1 MSKPPAWQTTLL
13 SVVIGL
19 ALLAGWHLATL
30 KPSAP
35 AAAAGGAG
43 SEYARLAGAAAP
55 GSRAASAIP
64 TPGEVARR
72 AGELLSTAFS
82 GWRSNNQGLGFHL
95 LDSLVRVLT
104 GFAFAV
110 AVAVPAG
117 FALGLSPLLLGAL
130 NPYIQV
136 LRPISPLAWMPL
148 ALYTLRD
155 SAMAAIFV
163 IFVCALWPLLINT
176 TFGVAGVRSEW
187 LNVARVM
194 GLPLWKRIGRIVFPA
209 ALPMILT
216 GMRISIG
223 IAWLVIVAAEMV
235 VGNSGVGYFVWNE
248 WNNLQIS
255 SMIVA
260 ILLIGLVG
268 LGLDQLLGAVQ
279 RRLAF
284 RE

>member
-1 MSKPPAWQTTLL
+1 MNPRPWHAPAL
-13 SVVIGL
+13 SLVL
-19 ALLAGWHLATL
+19 ALLLVAGWHQATRPAGPD
-30 KPSAP
+30 KPAD
-35 AAAAGGAG
+35 
-43 SEYARLAGAAAP
+43 SEYARLAGPSAQP
-55 GSRAASAIP
+55 KAASAMP
-64 TPGEVARR
+64 TPAQVVARGR
-72 AGELLSTAFS
+72 ELAASAFS
-82 GWRSNNQGLGFHL
+82 GRGGNNQGLAFHL
-95 LDSLVRVLT
+95 TDSLLRVLA
-104 GFAFAV
+104 GFGLAV
-110 AVAVPAG
+110 VVAVPLG
-117 FALGLSPLLLGAL
+117 FALGLSPLLYGAL
-130 NPYIQV
+130 NPFIQV
-136 LRPISPLAWMPL
+136 LRPISPLAWLPV

-155 SAMAAIFV
+155 SSVSAIFV
-163 IFVCALWPLLINT
+163 IFICALWPLLINT
-176 TFGVAGVRSEW
+176 VFGVQAVRTEW

-194 GLPLWKRIGRIVFPA
+194 GLPLSTRLRRIVFPA

-260 ILLIGLVG
+260 VILVGLVG
-268 LGLDQLLGAVQ
+268 LGLDQLLGLAA